1 MQIWLQ
7 IICVDEQYSKLY
19 ETSFGEDAIDKI
31 LDDVIKESEHYSK
44 VIETQFNKPFVM
56 TEKIM
61 NVLKILLNFGFSK
74 SIERRWSESKRS

>member
-19 ETSFGEDAIDKI
+19 ETSFGEDAIDKF

-44 VIETQFNKPFVM
+44 VIETQFNKPLVL

-74 SIERRWSESKRS
+74 SIERR